1 MASYT
6 VHIPPEAT
14 TPESVADTVVFV
26 KDGFSF
32 AGFIFTGLWLLAN
45 RLWLHAL
52 GYAVVLGMV
61 AVGLWQFAL
70 PFGAFGPIQLLL
82 ALLIGLEG
90 PEWLRRRYARRG
102 WTHAGVVT
110 GPSLDECER
119 RFFEGWLAGAG
130 QPAPRPPVAPL
141 TPAAT
146 PTGPSVLGLFPSP
159 RTPT

>member
-6 VHIPPEAT
+6 VHIPPETA
-14 TPESVADTVVFV
+14 TPEAVAEKAMFV

-32 AGFIFTGLWLLAN
+32 AGFIFTGLWLLAS

-52 GYAVVLGMV
+52 GYAAILGLV
-61 AVGLWQFAL
+61 AGALWQFNL
-70 PFGAFGPIQLLL
+70 PFAAFGPIQLLL

-90 PEWLRRRYARRG
+90 PEWLRRRYARKG

-130 QPAPRPPVAPL
+130 QPAPRAPVAQPPVAAPSG
-141 TPAAT
+141 PA
-146 PTGPSVLGLFPSP
+146 VLGLFPSP
-159 RTPT
+159 RTPS